1 MLRREAFKFRLEPK
15 PAARILLAQ
24 FAGCCRFVWNKALA
38 LQKMLLEEKQSC
50 LSYNKLAGALRDWK
64 QEEDLLFLQQC
75 HSQPLQQTL
84 MNLDRALKE
93 AFSKTNP
100 KRFPRFKKKGQRD
113 SIRYPQGFKVDQTN
127 SRVYLPKIGWV
138 RYRKSQELRGQPKN
152 ITLSK
157 RGQHWYVSIQT
168 ELEVEQPK
176 PTATSII
183 GGDLGIAR
191 FLTLS
196 TGEYFS
202 PLNSFRKLEKKLAKL
217 QRTKARRTKGSQN
230 WQKIKRKITKLHIR
244 IANARNDYLHKL
256 SHNLSKNH
264 AVVVLEDLKVA
275 NMSKSAKGTIE
286 EPGTN
291 VNTSIGH
298 GRACPRMGKTRPP
311 LSVKTKSGLNKSILD
326 QGWAEFKRQLDYK
339 LEWLGGLL
347 VLVDPKNTSRCCP
360 ECGHASKDN
369 RTTQERFLC
378 VECGYREN
386 ADFVGAL
393 NVLRAGH
400 AQLACGDIDLVG
412 GLAQE
417 PAQLAAASA

>member
-1 MLRREAFKFRLEPK
+1 
-15 PAARILLAQ
+15 
-24 FAGCCRFVWNKALA
+24 
-38 LQKMLLEEKQSC
+38 
-50 LSYNKLAGALRDWK
+50 
-64 QEEDLLFLQQC
+64 
-75 HSQPLQQTL
+75 

-93 AFSKTNP
+93 ALSKTNP

-138 RYRKSQELRGQPKN
+138 RYRQSQELVGQPKN

-176 PTATSII
+176 PTATSIV

-291 VNTSIGH
+291 VK
-298 GRACPRMGKTRPP
+298 A
-311 LSVKTKSGLNKSILD
+311 KSGLNKSILD

-360 ECGHASKDN
+360 ECGHTSKDN

>member
-24 FAGCCRFVWNKALA
+24 FAGCCRLVWNKALA

-138 RYRKSQELRGQPKN
+138 RYRQSQELVGQPKN

-157 RGQHWYVSIQT
+157 HGQHWYVSIQT
-168 ELEVEQPK
+168 ELCVEQPK

-264 AVVVLEDLKVA
+264 AVVVLEDLKIA
-275 NMSKSAKGTIE
+275 NMTARSGRVSRPCSIAVLSKSAKGTIE
-286 EPGTN
+286 KPGTN
-291 VNTSIGH
+291 VK
-298 GRACPRMGKTRPP
+298 A
-311 LSVKTKSGLNKSILD
+311 KSGLNKSILD

-347 VLVDPKNTSRCCP
+347 VLVNPKNTSRCCP
-360 ECGHASKDN
+360 SCGHTSKDN

-378 VECGYREN
+378 VECGYKEN

-400 AQLACGDIDLVG
+400 ARLACGDIDLVG

-417 PAQLAAASA
+417 PAQLANASA

>member
-1 MLRREAFKFRLEPK
+1 MLRRKAFKFRLEPK
-15 PAARILLAQ
+15 PTARILLAQ
-24 FAGCCRFVWNKALA
+24 FAGCCRLIFNKALA
-38 LQKMLLEEKQSC
+38 LQKELLEAKKSC
-50 LSYNKLAGALRDWK
+50 LSYNKLAGKLRCWK
-64 QEEDLLFLQQC
+64 QEKDLLFLQEC
-75 HSQPLQQTL
+75 HSQPMQQTL
-84 MNLDRALKE
+84 MNLDRALKD
-93 AFSKTNP
+93 AFNKSSP
-100 KRFPRFKKKGQRD
+100 KCFPRFKKKGQRD
-113 SIRYPQGFKVDQTN
+113 SFRYPQGFKVDQAN
-127 SRVYLPKIGWV
+127 NRVYLPKIGWV
-138 RYRKSQELRGQPKN
+138 RYRKSKELVGQPKN
-152 ITLSK
+152 ITVSK
-157 RGQHWYVSIQT
+157 RGDYWYVSIQT
-168 ELEVEQPK
+168 EIELEQPTS
-176 PTATSII
+176 TATSSV

-196 TGEYFS
+196 NGECFA
-202 PLNSFRKLEKKLAKL
+202 PLNSFKKLEKKLAKL
-217 QRTKARRTKGSQN
+217 QRTLARRIKGSRN
-230 WQKIKRKITKLHIR
+230 WKKIKRKITKLHIR

-275 NMSKSAKGTIE
+275 NMSKSAKGTVE

-291 VNTSIGH
+291 VK
-298 GRACPRMGKTRPP
+298 A
-311 LSVKTKSGLNKSILD
+311 KSGLNKSILD
-326 QGWAEFKRQLDYK
+326 QGWAEFKRQLAYK

-360 ECGHASKDN
+360 ECGHTSKDN

-378 VECGYREN
+378 VECGYKEN

-400 AQLACGDIDLVG
+400 ARLACGDIDLVG